1 MLGDRWIY
9 DRVPTER
16 FPDYTRGNAGEVL
29 ADPVSPIGWTFCCE
43 PGTVRGCV
51 DGFEQMGVFDALEY
65 DEEWPETFGLFGG
78 YFYNSLTQSRLF
90 GIRSGA
96 GWEAIDNTFFD
107 TDSQEIPPYEA
118 ADWHESARHTEKL
131 QATIAWCL
139 STPNVPE
146 IDRQKPE
153 VKSLRDSRPDLT
165 TLTEV
170 QLVARARTM
179 QRYLRATFSQVVWA
193 ALGSSI
199 GNGILPT
206 LITDDPTAMAKL
218 ITGIGDVDSAD
229 IAGRIFRLSRQVNA
243 SSELQAAFSAGH
255 DGVFERI
262 AASGSDDATAFTAA
276 VEEFVYEHGSRGPNE
291 YDPYSW
297 SYESRPLMLAQAIEK
312 VRSASDDHD
321 PHATLAASAAERQ
334 RLIDHYSAAFA
345 DNPEAQGMF
354 LAAVNSLAV
363 FMAARERCKG
373 NYIRVTGEVR
383 ECFLELGRRAEAN
396 GHLAHVR
403 QVFMLL
409 ADEIDGW
416 VADPASFTAALA
428 EREQD
433 YLSLYELQPPY
444 IVKGE
449 APPLGEW
456 VRKDSLTAAV
466 VNVGDV
472 LQGVAGSPGT
482 VTGIAR
488 VMYSLD
494 DADKLDPDDILI
506 AESTDPSWTPLF
518 LAAGGVIT
526 NIGSVATHAVIVS
539 RELGIPCVPSIADA
553 TLRIPDGATV
563 TLDGGAGT
571 VTIDALP

>member
-16 FPDYTRGNAGEVL
+16 FPNYTRGNAGEVL

-43 PGTVRGCV
+43 PGMVRGCV

-65 DEEWPETFGLFGG
+65 DAEMPETFGLFGG

-107 TDSQEIPPYEA
+107 TESQQIPPYVA
-118 ADWHESARHTEKL
+118 ADWHDSPRHTQKL
-131 QATIAWCL
+131 QATIGWCL

-153 VKSLRDSRPDLT
+153 VKALRDSRPDLA
-165 TLTEV
+165 TLTDA

-206 LITDDPTAMAKL
+206 LITDDPGAISKL
-218 ITGIGDVDSAD
+218 ITGIGNVDSAD
-229 IAGRIFRLSRQVNA
+229 IASRIFRMSRQVNA
-243 SSELQAAFSAGH
+243 SPELQAAFAAGL
-255 DGVFERI
+255 DGVFERV
-262 AASGSDDATAFTAA
+262 AASGSNDAAAFTAA
-276 VEEFVYEHGSRGPNE
+276 VGEFMYEHGSRGPNE

-297 SYESRPLMLAQAIEK
+297 SYESRPVLLAQAIDK
-312 VRSASDDHD
+312 VCSAGDGHD
-321 PHATLAASAAERQ
+321 PAKALAAGAAERQ
-334 RLIDHYSAAFA
+334 RLIDQYSNAFK
-345 DNPEAQGMF
+345 DVPEALGAF
-354 LAAVNSLAV
+354 GAAVNSLAV
-363 FMAARERCKG
+363 FMGARERCKS
-373 NYIRVTGEVR
+373 NHIRVIGEVR
-383 ECFLELGRRAEAN
+383 QCFLELGRRAVAK
-396 GHLAHVR
+396 GHLAHER

-409 ADEIDGW
+409 ADEIDHW
-416 VADPASFTAALA
+416 VADPASFGATLA
-428 EREQD
+428 ERETD
-433 YLSLYELQPPY
+433 YLSLYELEPPY
-444 IVKGE
+444 IVDMVV
-449 APPLGEW
+449 PPLGEW
-456 VRKDSLTAAV
+456 PRKDSLTATPVAA
-466 VNVGDV
+466 GDV
-472 LQGVAGSPGT
+472 LKGVAGSPGA
-482 VTGIAR
+482 VTGTAR
-488 VMYSLD
+488 ILRSID
-494 DADKLDPDDILI
+494 DADSLEPGDILI

-526 NIGSVATHAVIVS
+526 NIGAVGTHAVIVS

-553 TLRIPDGATV
+553 TRRIPDGATI
-563 TLDGGAGT
+563 TIDGSLGT
-571 VTIDALP
+571 VTVDALP